1 MKKLIYLP
9 VCLGMLFFS
18 AACENWFD
26 VSPKSDVKA
35 EDLFQQESGF
45 RDVLTGVYSLM
56 SAPESYGRQLSFG
69 YVDVLAQYY
78 NISGNTHRYIK
89 TKDYLYREP
98 YDKEVLSTIW
108 SRQYKGIANLNA
120 MLMFIDEQRGVFSG
134 DEVYRIYKGEILA
147 LRGMLH
153 FDMLRLFSASPTIDK
168 ERKAIPYLESYTNL
182 PQHQLTVGAVL
193 EKVVKDLNAARELMR
208 EVDPY
213 GPNYAKLESLYRN
226 HPLLRNR
233 QKHLNYYAVT
243 ALLARVQLYAG
254 NLPDAL
260 EAAREIVGEPGSE
273 PVAPF
278 SLTTAAAIDERLFDS
293 ELLFALEEGKM
304 QDNIDVYFGESV
316 IKNGITNSS
325 TALSIS
331 INNRNKLFA
340 QQDPAD
346 DDYRLKL
353 WFQETNSATAVMP
366 GKYVNVGC
374 IPLIRLSE
382 LYYIAAEC
390 SANQGLAYLNTLRA
404 HRGLAAMTEVTD
416 LQAEIA
422 KEYSKEFMCE
432 GQMFYYYKRLGLKR
446 IGVYRTVAIEPE
458 EVYVIPLPDDE
469 LDFGLIE

>member
-1 MKKLIYLP
+1 MKKEFIKYSLLVL
-9 VCLGMLFFS
+9 VCFS
-18 AACENWFD
+18 MMACNDWLS
-26 VSPKSDVKA
+26 VKPKTEMEA
-35 EDLFQQESGF
+35 EDLFSTEAGFKDALAGVYTAMTKSSLYGREMTYGIVDVVAQQWGSIGTNHRYANALKYEYEATNTKPIIDTLWSGLYNAIANANSVLAYIDKSSVIF
-45 RDVLTGVYSLM
+45 TGDNKQIIKGEALALRAFLHFDLLRLFCENAKSTSDEDGIPYVDELTKQVTVSVSPAKVVERVIQDLTDAATCLANDPVLTGCEVST
-56 SAPESYGRQLSFG
+56 SEDDG
-69 YVDVLAQYY
+69 YLV
-78 NISGNTHRYIK
+78 NR
-89 TKDYLYREP
+89 
-98 YDKEVLSTIW
+98 
-108 SRQYKGIANLNA
+108 
-120 MLMFIDEQRGVFSG
+120 
-134 DEVYRIYKGEILA
+134 
-147 LRGMLH
+147 
-153 FDMLRLFSASPTIDK
+153 
-168 ERKAIPYLESYTNL
+168 
-182 PQHQLTVGAVL
+182 
-193 EKVVKDLNAARELMR
+193 
-208 EVDPY
+208 
-213 GPNYAKLESLYRN
+213 NY
-226 HPLLRNR
+226 
-233 QKHLNYYAVT
+233 HLNYYAVT

-278 SLTTAAAIDERLFDS
+278 SLTTAAATDERLFDS

-366 GKYVNVGC
+366 GKHVNVGC

>member
-1 MKKLIYLP
+1 MKTKIKYGWLL
-9 VCLGMLFFS
+9 CLLVFSACNSWIDITPSDRLNEDMLFEDRQGF
-18 AACENWFD
+18 E
-26 VSPKSDVKA
+26 KA
-35 EDLFQQESGF
+35 IN
-45 RDVLTGVYSLM
+45 GVYVGLVDRSL
-56 SAPESYGRQLSFG
+56 YGRNLSAG
-69 YVDVLAQYY
+69 VIDLMAQYY
-78 NISGNTHRYIK
+78 KYGNGSDFNSMLGAYKYEEQNVKDVFQVIWEKAYALILNCNIIIEKCDENKAG
-89 TKDYLYREP
+89 
-98 YDKEVLSTIW
+98 LSPVW
-108 SRQYKGIANLNA
+108 KGSI
-120 MLMFIDEQRGVFSG
+120 
-134 DEVYRIYKGEILA
+134 KGEALA
-147 LRGMLH
+147 LRAMLH
-153 FDMLRLFSASPTIDK
+153 FDMLRLFSASPAIDK

-278 SLTTAAAIDERLFDS
+278 SLTTAAATDERLFDS

>member
-153 FDMLRLFSASPTIDK
+153 FDMLRLFSASPAIDK

-213 GPNYAKLESLYRN
+213 GPNYVAEPAK
-226 HPLLRNR
+226 
-233 QKHLNYYAVT
+233 A
-243 ALLARVQLYAG
+243 
-254 NLPDAL
+254 
-260 EAAREIVGEPGSE
+260 
-273 PVAPF
+273 F
-278 SLTTAAAIDERLFDS
+278 
-293 ELLFALEEGKM
+293 ELLCRDGFAGPGATVCRQFTGCFGSCPGDCGRAGK
-304 QDNIDVYFGESV
+304 
-316 IKNGITNSS
+316 
-325 TALSIS
+325 
-331 INNRNKLFA
+331 
-340 QQDPAD
+340 
-346 DDYRLKL
+346 
-353 WFQETNSATAVMP
+353 
-366 GKYVNVGC
+366 
-374 IPLIRLSE
+374 
-382 LYYIAAEC
+382 
-390 SANQGLAYLNTLRA
+390 
-404 HRGLAAMTEVTD
+404 
-416 LQAEIA
+416 
-422 KEYSKEFMCE
+422 
-432 GQMFYYYKRLGLKR
+432 
-446 IGVYRTVAIEPE
+446 
-458 EVYVIPLPDDE
+458 
-469 LDFGLIE
+469 

>member
-1 MKKLIYLP
+1 MRHAAAHQAAHHVAGHQRHPEAAAALRLRL
-9 VCLGMLFFS
+9 VFRGDARLGWRL
-18 AACENWFD
+18 
-26 VSPKSDVKA
+26 
-35 EDLFQQESGF
+35 
-45 RDVLTGVYSLM
+45 
-56 SAPESYGRQLSFG
+56 
-69 YVDVLAQYY
+69 
-78 NISGNTHRYIK
+78 
-89 TKDYLYREP
+89 
-98 YDKEVLSTIW
+98 
-108 SRQYKGIANLNA
+108 
-120 MLMFIDEQRGVFSG
+120 
-134 DEVYRIYKGEILA
+134 LA
-147 LRGMLH
+147 LAFAKLGDAVFAGGILRRSALCLFYRVGVGRGAFGCFARVGGGAVIGVLVQRHRFVAFFTTGEHKDRGNGQRDRRQMACAPA
-153 FDMLRLFSASPTIDK
+153 FA
-168 ERKAIPYLESYTNL
+168 ERRMINIFCPFHICL
-182 PQHQLTVGAVL
+182 PGAVL

-278 SLTTAAAIDERLFDS
+278 SLTTAAATDERLFDS

-366 GKYVNVGC
+366 GNYVNVGC

>member
-9 VCLGMLFFS
+9 VYLGMLFFS

-153 FDMLRLFSASPTIDK
+153 FDMLRLFSASPAIDK

-233 QKHLNYYAVT
+233 LLWKLPGRLWESREVNPSHRFHL
-243 ALLARVQLYAG
+243 LLRLQPMSVYSTVSCCLLWRKG
-254 NLPDAL
+254 KC
-260 EAAREIVGEPGSE
+260 RIISMFISGS
-273 PVAPF
+273 
-278 SLTTAAAIDERLFDS
+278 RL
-293 ELLFALEEGKM
+293 
-304 QDNIDVYFGESV
+304 
-316 IKNGITNSS
+316 
-325 TALSIS
+325 
-331 INNRNKLFA
+331 
-340 QQDPAD
+340 
-346 DDYRLKL
+346 
-353 WFQETNSATAVMP
+353 
-366 GKYVNVGC
+366 
-374 IPLIRLSE
+374 
-382 LYYIAAEC
+382 
-390 SANQGLAYLNTLRA
+390 
-404 HRGLAAMTEVTD
+404 
-416 LQAEIA
+416 
-422 KEYSKEFMCE
+422 
-432 GQMFYYYKRLGLKR
+432 
-446 IGVYRTVAIEPE
+446 
-458 EVYVIPLPDDE
+458 
-469 LDFGLIE
+469 

>member
-1 MKKLIYLP
+1 M
-9 VCLGMLFFS
+9 
-18 AACENWFD
+18 
-26 VSPKSDVKA
+26 
-35 EDLFQQESGF
+35 FQQESGF

-153 FDMLRLFSASPTIDK
+153 FDMLRLFSASPAIDK

-243 ALLARVQLYAG
+243 ALLARCNCMPAIYRMLWK
-254 NLPDAL
+254 LPGRL
-260 EAAREIVGEPGSE
+260 WESREVNPSHR
-273 PVAPF
+273 F
-278 SLTTAAAIDERLFDS
+278 HLLLRLQPMTF
-293 ELLFALEEGKM
+293 
-304 QDNIDVYFGESV
+304 
-316 IKNGITNSS
+316 
-325 TALSIS
+325 
-331 INNRNKLFA
+331 
-340 QQDPAD
+340 
-346 DDYRLKL
+346 
-353 WFQETNSATAVMP
+353 
-366 GKYVNVGC
+366 
-374 IPLIRLSE
+374 IR
-382 LYYIAAEC
+382 
-390 SANQGLAYLNTLRA
+390 Q
-404 HRGLAAMTEVTD
+404 
-416 LQAEIA
+416 
-422 KEYSKEFMCE
+422 
-432 GQMFYYYKRLGLKR
+432 
-446 IGVYRTVAIEPE
+446 
-458 EVYVIPLPDDE
+458 
-469 LDFGLIE
+469 